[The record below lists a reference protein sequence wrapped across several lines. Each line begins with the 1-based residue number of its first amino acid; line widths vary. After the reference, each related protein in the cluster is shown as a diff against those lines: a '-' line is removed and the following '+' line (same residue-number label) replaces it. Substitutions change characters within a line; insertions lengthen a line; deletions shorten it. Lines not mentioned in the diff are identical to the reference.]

1 MASSSF
7 PNTTALLQRAERA
20 ERAERVPDSAW
31 DQHRETIKGLYL
43 DTDMKLE
50 VLVVHM
56 EENHSFTAR

>member
-20 ERAERVPDSAW
+20 ERVPDSAW
-31 DQHRETIKGLYL
+31 DQHQETIKGLYL
-43 DTDMKLE
+43 DSDMKLE